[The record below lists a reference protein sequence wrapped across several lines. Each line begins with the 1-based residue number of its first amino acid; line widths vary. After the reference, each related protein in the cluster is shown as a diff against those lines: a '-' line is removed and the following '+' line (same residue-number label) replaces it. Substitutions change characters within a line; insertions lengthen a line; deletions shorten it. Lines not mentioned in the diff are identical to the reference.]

1 MSDRRFTEEELA
13 AILRDAAERSTA
25 DGTDYSL
32 TDIQR
37 IAGQAQIAP
46 EHVASAAGALTVV
59 PAEAPSRIWGE
70 PSGIQLVRRIDN
82 RATAGDVV
90 AALSLAR
97 QRLGETGTTRDV
109 AGGSEWRFDTGYS
122 GAAITIV
129 PDGNATIVRVDARSD
144 GRQFILY
151 FGAGAVAA
159 LTGFIASSTTT
170 TAFSA
175 LTAAVALVPSLAVA
189 RAWWNWLARSARQS
203 ITLLADEIAA
213 QVARSTPDRQD

>member
-1 MSDRRFTEEELA
+1 MGERRYSEAELA

-25 DGTDYSL
+25 DHTDYSL

-46 EHVASAAGALTVV
+46 EHVANAAGALTVR
-59 PAEAPSRIWGE
+59 PAEAPSPLWGE
-70 PSGIQLVRRIDN
+70 PSGIQLVRRVDN
-82 RATAGDVV
+82 PVTAGDVV

-109 AGGSEWRFDTGYS
+109 AGGSEWRYDTGYS

-129 PDGNATIVRVDARSD
+129 PDGGATIVRVDARSD

-151 FGAGAVAA
+151 FGAAAVTA
-159 LTGFIASSTTT
+159 LTGFIASSATTPT
-170 TAFSA
+170 FSA
-175 LTAAVALVPSLAVA
+175 LAAAAALLPSLAVA
-189 RAWWNWLARSARQS
+189 RTWWNRSARSARQS
-203 ITLLADEIAA
+203 VTALADEIAA
-213 QVARSTPDRQD
+213 TLTRSTPDRPD